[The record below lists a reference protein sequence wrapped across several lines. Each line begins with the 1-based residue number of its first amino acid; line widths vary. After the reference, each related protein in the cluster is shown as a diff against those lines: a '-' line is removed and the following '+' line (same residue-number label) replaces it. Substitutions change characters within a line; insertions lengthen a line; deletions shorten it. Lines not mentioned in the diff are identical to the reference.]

1 MKRSLYSRETHK
13 NGNINSLNKQKHAY
27 NSIFWEYRCES
38 GIVKNGVPLK
48 IMPSVPLKYLKM
60 VEIKPLLRSSCWTM
74 QLLLSSFNPCSCW
87 STQQL
92 WLPFTR
98 NPSLKGSI
106 LPYTV
111 QFTLT
116 LYATHFTLYTVCC
129 TLKTVHCTLHTVNW
143 TLHAVNCTLDN
154 AHLALHNAVYT
165 VCYTFHTVNC
175 AL

>member
-1 MKRSLYSRETHK
+1 MSDWLNGTFATLIWFQMWKITTVFSDSKSDISVNFSIVSFKQEMKRSLYSRETHK

-111 QFTLT
+111 QFTL
-116 LYATHFTLYTVCC
+116 YTVCC
-129 TLKTVHCTLHTVNW
+129 TLYTVHCMLHT
-143 TLHAVNCTLDN
+143 
-154 AHLALHNAVYT
+154 
-165 VCYTFHTVNC
+165 
-175 AL
+175 

>member
-1 MKRSLYSRETHK
+1 MSDWLNGTFATLIWFQMTVFSDSKSDISVNFSIVSFNQEMKRSLYSRETHK

-27 NSIFWEYRCES
+27 NSIFWKYRCES

-111 QFTLT
+111 QFTL
-116 LYATHFTLYTVCC
+116 YTVCC
-129 TLKTVHCTLHTVNW
+129 TLYTVHCMLHT
-143 TLHAVNCTLDN
+143 
-154 AHLALHNAVYT
+154 
-165 VCYTFHTVNC
+165 
-175 AL
+175 